1 MVQAKQISFYKAHN
15 LPEIE
20 DIITHCKQYEG
31 ADTKR
36 SAYQLL
42 TTLMLFIG
50 WCASMAYFTHLSYW
64 ISIAMS
70 PVAAGLLTR
79 LFIFQ
84 HDCGHGSF
92 WKGKKANGWTGRGL
106 SLLTFTP
113 YSFWRRAHNIHHAA
127 SGNLNLRGDGQID
140 TITLT
145 EYSALPR
152 WKQCLYKIYRNPVF
166 LILFGTPFYTILGQR
181 WPLNGGINFHPE
193 YKSLPTRSI
202 WKSVMLT
209 NLSLAAFYGAIAYVF
224 GFVTLVLIYLP
235 ILIITAWIGGW
246 LFYIQH
252 QFEETYW
259 ASKEHWNIKDAALA
273 GSSYY
278 ALPRILQWF
287 TGNIGIHH
295 IHHLSSKIPNYKLQE
310 CLEAMPSLGKVNRLT
325 LRQSMSCINLK
336 VWDDESY
343 RLVPLP
349 KVASG

>member
-1 MVQAKQISFYKAHN
+1 MIQTKQSSFYEAHD
-15 LPEIE
+15 LPKVE
-20 DIITHCKQYEG
+20 DIVTHCKQYEG
-31 ADTKR
+31 ADAKR
-36 SAYQLL
+36 SAFQLL
-42 TTLMLFIG
+42 TTLALFIG
-50 WCASMAYFTHLSYW
+50 WVALMAYCMHISYW

-79 LFIFQ
+79 IFIFQ

-92 WKGKKANGWTGRGL
+92 WKGKKANDWTGRVL

-113 YSFWRRAHNIHHAA
+113 YSFWRRAHNVHHAA

-140 TITLT
+140 TITLA
-145 EYSALPR
+145 EYSALPY

-181 WPLNGGINFHPE
+181 WPLNGGINFHTE

-209 NLSLAAFYGAIAYVF
+209 NVSLAVFYGALGHVF
-224 GFVTLVLIYLP
+224 GFVSLMLIYLP
-235 ILIITAWIGGW
+235 ILILTAWIGGW

-252 QFEETYW
+252 QFEDTYW
-259 ASKEHWNIKDAALA
+259 ASKDHWNIKDAALA

-278 ALPRILQWF
+278 ALPTVLQWF

-325 LRQSMSCINLK
+325 LRQSLSCINLK
-336 VWDDESY
+336 VWDDKSC

-349 KVASG
+349 